1 MYLVEVVGSGGKEVL
16 REVVENHVVEEE
28 NDHEEIGLRVFVF
41 ELFLA
46 KTISGLVE
54 KGLLIILIY

>member
-28 NDHEEIGLRVFVF
+28 NDHEEIGLRVF
-41 ELFLA
+41 
-46 KTISGLVE
+46 I
-54 KGLLIILIY
+54 

>member
-28 NDHEEIGLRVFVF
+28 NDHEEIGLRYFYLNCF
-41 ELFLA
+41 WQRR
-46 KTISGLVE
+46 
-54 KGLLIILIY
+54 